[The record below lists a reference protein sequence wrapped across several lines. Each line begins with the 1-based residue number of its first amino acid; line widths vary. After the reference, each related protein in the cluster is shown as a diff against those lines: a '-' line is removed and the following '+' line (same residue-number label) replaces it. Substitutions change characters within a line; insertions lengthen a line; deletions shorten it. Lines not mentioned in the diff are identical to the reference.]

1 MVKKTTSAKKSQQK
15 EQKNPS
21 KVLVGVLMI
30 AIVISLA
37 GTLIS
42 LNTLGKFDFTSN
54 SLTGASSVDTTD
66 LKTKKTTTTVLESDN
81 ETLRN

>member
-1 MVKKTTSAKKSQQK
+1 MDTFLWMEIGMLWSFERLGS
-15 EQKNPS
+15 S

-54 SLTGASSVDTTD
+54 SLTGASGVN
-66 LKTKKTTTTVLESDN
+66 KNNFKNKKTTTVLESDN